1 MTAVGL
7 IFTNIHD
14 NSISE
19 LTRRRTIGS
28 VPFGGRYRLV
38 DFALSGMV
46 NSGISKI
53 GIITH
58 NNYQSL
64 LDHLGNGKDWD
75 LARRSGGIKLL
86 PPFISAFENAGAN
99 KFYTS
104 RLEAL
109 MGAVNFL
116 RRCNEEYIVMSDCD
130 VICNIDLSDVMARH
144 EATDADITFVTK
156 SADHLTGVNKSE
168 FLTVVE
174 SDKDD
179 VITDIKEGHYT
190 DGDTQVY
197 INIMV
202 AKRQYILDV
211 IEDAISRG
219 YHSFLRD
226 VITKNVGRANYRV
239 YKYDGWYAHIGSLE
253 GYFECSMKL
262 LESSAREQL
271 FGNKNRPVLTKIR
284 NSAPTRYCDGA
295 KVTNSVVAEGCVI
308 EGTVENS
315 IIFRGVHVGKGAV
328 VKNAVLFQDTYVCPG
343 AELNCVITDKNVI
356 IKDGR
361 KLSGHE
367 TMPFYIGKN
376 MSV

>member
-7 IFTNIHD
+7 IFSNIHD
-14 NSISE
+14 NSVPE
-19 LTRRRTIGS
+19 LTRMRTIGS
-28 VPFGGRYRLV
+28 VPFGGRYRLI
-38 DFALSGMV
+38 DFALSSMV

-53 GIITH
+53 GLVTH

-86 PPFISAFENAGAN
+86 PPFVTAFDNAGAN

-109 MGAVNFL
+109 MGTLNFL
-116 RRCNEEYIVMSDCD
+116 NRCNEDYIVMSDCD
-130 VICNIDLSDVMARH
+130 VICNIDLNDVIERH
-144 EATDADITFVTK
+144 AASGADITFVTK
-156 SADHLTGVNKSE
+156 STDLTGVSENEILTLIKSDE
-168 FLTVVE
+168 NDNVT
-174 SDKDD
+174 D
-179 VITDIKEGHYT
+179 VFEDHVSE
-190 DGDTQVY
+190 DTQVY

-202 AKRQYILDV
+202 MKRQYLLNV
-211 IEDAISRG
+211 VETAISRG
-219 YHSFLRD
+219 HNSFLRD
-226 VITKNVGRANYRV
+226 IIMKNIGKAAYKV

-262 LESSAREQL
+262 LEADARERL
-271 FGNKNRPVLTKIR
+271 FGIKNRPVLTKVR

-328 VKNAVLFQDTYVCPG
+328 VKNSILFQDSYVCPN
-343 AELNCVITDKNVI
+343 AELNCVIADKNVM

-361 KLSGHE
+361 VLSGHK
-367 TMPFYIGKN
+367 TMPFYIGKK

>member
-7 IFTNIHD
+7 IFSNIHD
-14 NSISE
+14 NSIPE
-19 LTRRRTIGS
+19 LTRMRTIGS
-28 VPFGGRYRLV
+28 VPFGGRYRLI
-38 DFALSGMV
+38 DFALSSMV

-53 GIITH
+53 GLVTH

-86 PPFISAFENAGAN
+86 PPFVSAFDNAGAN

-109 MGAVNFL
+109 MGTVNFL
-116 RRCNEEYIVMSDCD
+116 NRCNEDYIVMSDCD
-130 VICNIDLSDVMARH
+130 VICNIDLNDVIERH
-144 EATDADITFVTK
+144 AASGADITFVTK
-156 SADHLTGVNKSE
+156 STDLTGVSESEILTLIKSDE
-168 FLTVVE
+168 NDNVT
-174 SDKDD
+174 D
-179 VITDIKEGHYT
+179 VFEDHVSE
-190 DGDTQVY
+190 DAQVY

-202 AKRQYILDV
+202 MKRQYLLGV
-211 IEDAISRG
+211 VENAISRG
-219 YHSFLRD
+219 YTSFLRD
-226 VITKNVGRANYRV
+226 IIMKNIGKAV
-239 YKYDGWYAHIGSLE
+239 YKVYQYDGWYAHIGSLE

-262 LESSAREQL
+262 LEADARERL
-271 FGNKNRPVLTKIR
+271 FGVKNRPVLTKVR

-328 VKNAVLFQDTYVCPG
+328 VKNSILFQDSYVCPK
-343 AELNCVITDKNVI
+343 AELNCVIADKNVV

-361 KLSGHE
+361 VLSGHK
-367 TMPFYIGKN
+367 TMPFYIGKK